1 VTDKPTKPGDAEVR
15 HVESEEEAQNAEP
28 GEILVA
34 PSGSV
39 VIGVPTATAG
49 ASAPQP
55 GGEG

>member
-1 VTDKPTKPGDAEVR
+1 MTDKPAEVR